1 VTFFQ
6 RKINFVPNHFA
17 NGPYDEKG
25 VSRKKFNY
33 LEKKIP
39 KICHCG
45 NDDAPKMGVQTFSH
59 KII

>member
-1 VTFFQ
+1 MDHMMK
-6 RKINFVPNHFA
+6 REYREKKI
-17 NGPYDEKG
+17 
-25 VSRKKFNY
+25 NY